1 MATKVNYTTIEEK
14 FGDDLYIQN
23 FWQYLLGY
31 PFIFHVD
38 DDALKYLINK
48 PQLSGCITK
57 WVILLRE
64 CTYKIMVQPRK
75 EHANANHLNRL
86 NSKLGK
92 VPIDDSLPNA
102 TLFVVDV
109 VIGEYVDIFNYLPL
123 HQFPNGIL
131 RKENKKL
138 IQKTSSYTI
147 IGGTLYENWGK
158 MNSSALCFTSEGFNY
173 LRRVPCRC
181 LWWTFF

>member
-1 MATKVNYTTIEEK
+1 
-14 FGDDLYIQN
+14 
-23 FWQYLLGY
+23 
-31 PFIFHVD
+31 VD
-38 DDALKYLINK
+38 DDTLKYLINK

-57 WVILLRE
+57 WVILLQE
-64 CTYKIMVQPRK
+64 CTYKIMVWLRK
-75 EHANANHLNRL
+75 KHVNAEVLSRL

-92 VPIDDSLPNA
+92 VPIDDSLLNA

-131 RKENKKL
+131 GKENERL

-147 IGGTLYENWGK
+147 IGETLYENWGN
-158 MNSSALCFTSEGFNY
+158 MNSFNIVFY
-173 LRRVPCRC
+173 KQRFQLS
-181 LWWTFF
+181 